1 MSTKKNHGDSRGRG
15 VRLFARLC
23 AAALALVATSC
34 RRGAEEIAVPET
46 SPRVVRVFVVS
57 DDHSRAERTFPVFLK
72 SASASKLSF
81 RTAGRIEELNVD
93 VGDRVD
99 AGAVVA
105 RLDSR
110 DYQLI
115 ADRAKQAILEAQ
127 AALKAMETGARPE
140 DVDSASAALS
150 AASSQRETA
159 EKQYARVESLN
170 KDGAASD
177 MQLDLAK
184 TALDAAKAAERAAE
198 KTLEKAKKGS
208 RDEEIEMIKAKIDG
222 LEIDLQLAE
231 NKLSDVTLT
240 APFSGLVSEKYVE
253 NHESV
258 APGAPIVTLVDDRA
272 FEGELNAPEEIP
284 LHSDEIESIE
294 CVFDSIPNRAF
305 SATLKRSST
314 APQKGNRSYLT
325 AISVDVT
332 PEDGAL
338 VGMVGVAKIRFK
350 TTDAVATIPTAS
362 LIRGDGA
369 ESAVW
374 VVDPKSG
381 AVSKRVVEVGDFDGE
396 KVAIRSGLTAGD
408 QIVAAG
414 ARFLTDGQ
422 VVSIENENANETA
435 TK

>member
-1 MSTKKNHGDSRGRG
+1 MTTMKTHAYSDERVGRFFAVLAVG
-15 VRLFARLC
+15 LFAVLS
-23 AAALALVATSC
+23 TSC
-34 RRGAEEIAVPET
+34 RRAAEESVAVPDAA
-46 SPRVVRVFVVS
+46 PRAVRVFVVS
-57 DDHSRAERTFPVFLK
+57 DPTERSERTFPVFLK

-81 RTAGRIEELNVD
+81 RTAGRIEELNVE
-93 VGDRVD
+93 VGDRVEE
-99 AGAVVA
+99 GAVVA

-140 DVDSASAALS
+140 DVESASAALE
-150 AASSQRETA
+150 AATSQRETA
-159 EKQYARVESLN
+159 EKQFARVESLN
-170 KDGAASD
+170 RDGAASD
-177 MQLDLAK
+177 MQLDLAR
-184 TALDAAKAAERAAE
+184 TALDSAKAAERAAE

-222 LEIDLQLAE
+222 LEIDRQLAE

-240 APFSGLVSEKYVE
+240 APFAGLVSEKFVE

-258 APGAPIVTLVDDRA
+258 APGLPIVTLVDDRA
-272 FEGELNAPEEIP
+272 FEGELNAPEELP
-284 LHSDEIESIE
+284 LRSDEIESIE
-294 CVFDSIPNRAF
+294 CVFDSIPNRTFA
-305 SATLKRSST
+305 ATLKRSST

-350 TTDAVATIPTAS
+350 TSDASAFIPTSA
-362 LIRGDGA
+362 LARGENED

-374 VVDPKSG
+374 VVDPTSG
-381 AVSKRVVEVGDFDGE
+381 VVSRKVVE
-396 KVAIRSGLTAGD
+396 
-408 QIVAAG
+408 VAAG

-422 VVSIENENANETA
+422 VVSIENAPEGA
-435 TK
+435 TEE